1 MKQAPSP
8 VSFMLKFAFYLGPF
22 TLVLENSSLRKQP
35 TKRAGNSILMARHNP
50 DMESASD
57 WSCRVGNLIQPI
69 RSTAQIR
76 VLTRHQYGISA
87 LVSQT
92 SFGGKPV
99 VASPDVG
106 CFPRLRKSRLLIH
119 NFLITIAIV
128 SGDRDCCIV
137 VSCVAIANLFP
148 MPPFQIVI
156 VYSDFQSVQNFFYR
170 DVPSS
175 VTIEIIVSRFPLSDN
190 GFSTSPVLCPD
201 LPPSL
206 YCNYGISILAS
217 VVIVK

>member
-1 MKQAPSP
+1 
-8 VSFMLKFAFYLGPF
+8 
-22 TLVLENSSLRKQP
+22 
-35 TKRAGNSILMARHNP
+35 MARHHP

-69 RSTAQIR
+69 RSTAQIW
-76 VLTRHQYGISA
+76 VVTRHQYGISA

-92 SFGGKPV
+92 SFGEETSGG
-99 VASPDVG
+99 VAR
-106 CFPRLRKSRLLIH
+106 CRLFSQAKKIAIH

-128 SGDRDCCIV
+128 SGDRDCCIA

-148 MPPFQIVI
+148 MLPFQIVI

-217 VVIVK
+217 VISLLR